1 MAPPHEKFMSF
12 MSFEPVERKN
22 RFTEILFKVWRA
34 AKTMVK
40 LNAMVQ
46 EDICARRT
54 IVHPWDGE

>member
-1 MAPPHEKFMSF
+1 MSF

-40 LNAMVQ
+40 LDAMVQ
-46 EDICARRT
+46 EDIGARRT